1 MKSVS
6 QAAERTSYITQD
18 LLRISGPYNV
28 GFFRERRPL
37 MEEVLV
43 FQVTEDV
50 LAVFS
55 QHVIH
60 HINGDVNICFGILII
75 SSVVQLKNRIF
86 LKTKRRK
93 GFKC

>member
-1 MKSVS
+1 
-6 QAAERTSYITQD
+6 
-18 LLRISGPYNV
+18 
-28 GFFRERRPL
+28 

-60 HINGDVNICFGILII
+60 HIDGDVNICFGILII
-75 SSVVQLKNRIF
+75 FSVVQLKNHF

-93 GFKC
+93 EFKC